1 MREFSTT
8 GDNSVS
14 YTHVIIPTVDGPVDN
29 SGMRVWMTVW
39 KVWTIVENRRSGV
52 EERRLTVLS
61 LWRALR
67 RGAPDERRR
76 PPYLLVRRASEVR
89 CGGYRH
95 RVVMRNPMNMIPK
108 PIRMFHEPS
117 DGTGSVVFE
126 M

>member
-1 MREFSTT
+1 M
-8 GDNSVS
+8 S
-14 YTHVIIPTVDGPVDN
+14 YTRVIIPTVDGPVDN
-29 SGMRVWMTVW
+29 SGTRVWMTVW
-39 KVWTIVENRRSGV
+39 KVWTTVENQRRGV
-52 EERRLTVLS
+52 EERRLSPPS
-61 LWRALR
+61 LWRA
-67 RGAPDERRR
+67 RGTVRSDERRR

-89 CGGYRH
+89 RGGYRH